1 KRVQHL
7 RQIARIRAF
16 EFQFKGVVCWHMA
29 LFGSYYAS
37 GTTGNVGGYLPV
49 LKGSM
54 PQLEEIATKIEAE
67 VRRRANIGADDKEF
81 NRAINMFE
89 YGYLDSF
96 GAVEL
101 VEFVERNF
109 RIRVSDEA
117 LATQP
122 LNSVN
127 EIAAF
132 VLRNLTQ

>member
-1 KRVQHL
+1 
-7 RQIARIRAF
+7 
-16 EFQFKGVVCWHMA
+16 
-29 LFGSYYAS
+29 
-37 GTTGNVGGYLPV
+37 
-49 LKGSM
+49 M